1 MMDSSTP
8 TLSDS
13 PDLSLEQFRRQKP
26 IRLLDNAILQRQA
39 ARESNARTYP
49 RRIPLALDRARGVFV
64 RDTDGQLFI
73 DCLAGAGTLALGH
86 NHPAIVA
93 ALRRTL
99 DAGLPLH
106 TLDLTTRVK
115 DRFVEDLFALLPSDF
130 ARRAR
135 IQFCGPTGAD
145 AIEAAVKLVKTAS
158 GRTSVMSFSGGYH
171 GMTHATLA
179 LTGSHAPKAP
189 LGALGMDVQFLPYPY
204 DYRCPFGL
212 GGEGGVDAGLHYIKQ
227 LLTDPE
233 SGTLPP
239 AAIVVEAVQGEGGVI
254 PAPERWLR
262 ELRRITRDHG
272 VALVID
278 EVQTGFAR
286 TGQPFA
292 FQRAGIEPDVVAL
305 SKAIGGGLPL
315 SVIVYDA
322 ALDVWRPGAHAGTFR
337 GNQLAMAAGIETM
350 RCIREQRLDDH
361 AVAMGDRLTRH
372 LRQMQDSNACLGD
385 VRGPGLMI
393 GVEIV
398 DDRLPPDRL
407 GARPTDPA
415 LAKLIQRHCLERGI
429 ILEVGGRHGG
439 VLRFLPPLIIGAAEI
454 DQVAD
459 CFRGGLAAAL
469 AERQR
474 PGGQAAV
481 LHSASA

>member
-212 GGEGGVDAGLHYIKQ
+212 GGEGGVDAGLHYIEQ

-372 LRQMQDSNACLGD
+372 LRQLQDSHACLGD

-407 GARPTDPA
+407 GATAWSAGSFWRS
-415 LAKLIQRHCLERGI
+415 
-429 ILEVGGRHGG
+429 
-439 VLRFLPPLIIGAAEI
+439 AA
-454 DQVAD
+454 
-459 CFRGGLAAAL
+459 GTAACCGFC
-469 AERQR
+469 RR
-474 PGGQAAV
+474 
-481 LHSASA
+481 